1 MSEIKDGMFVYVG
14 GTISRVFHSQSGVTA
29 VVEVQSPK
37 RQYPDRITVWGL
49 SQAAVGHRIKVK
61 GWLSWTREEKEG
73 KTYFNVSLNQ
83 PEVIT
88 YENLIDVSAEQV
100 AADIVAAQPLV
111 DSAPF

>member
-1 MSEIKDGMFVYVG
+1 MSEIKDGMFAYVG
-14 GTISRVFHSQSGVTA
+14 GTISRVFHSKSGVTA

-49 SQAAVGHRIKVK
+49 SDAAEGHRIKVK
-61 GWLSWTREEKEG
+61 GWLSWAREEKDG

-83 PEVIT
+83 PEVIS
-88 YENLIDVSAEQV
+88 YENLVEVTAEQV
-100 AADIVAAQPLV
+100 AADILGATPVL